1 MVQTVSLYPEEYE
14 IYASW
19 KKGTRSRKV
28 GIAIRMYQHLRRER
42 RQRMKEMTE
51 LESTIRQQ
59 DKIIADQAKRLDAVL
74 CGLPDPGVGWK

>member
-1 MVQTVSLYPEEYE
+1 MVQTVSLHPEEYE

-19 KKGTRSRKV
+19 TKGTRSRTV

-42 RQRMKEMTE
+42 KERMREMTE